1 MDIQKQQLI
10 ADSILTKLEAI
21 DPFCIL
27 AGGAPRD
34 WFFARE
40 ATDLDIYLHIPL
52 NQNLRVFQKRL
63 NAIGI
68 RDAVLSDV
76 FNEDSPYKRNPLV
89 RWVLSFVW
97 DGVVVQLIVMTEST
111 FSSVVQYFPLSIC
124 KVYWKNGV
132 IRDAC
137 DYTQFG
143 VTVAHKAIV
152 KTGDAYSAGGWYI
165 EKIKTKFPDFKYYE
179 TMHDFCADK
188 GLLYM
193 GEVPA
198 YLLG

>member
-1 MDIQKQQLI
+1 MNISQQQFV
-10 ADSILTKLEAI
+10 ADFLLHKLEAI

-34 WFFARE
+34 WYFGRE

-52 NQNLRVFQKRL
+52 NQNLQVFQKRL

-68 RDAVLSDV
+68 RDAVMSDV

-89 RWVLSFVW
+89 RWVLSFVY
-97 DGVVVQLIVMTEST
+97 DGVIIQLIVMTEST
-111 FSSVVQYFPLSIC
+111 FTSVVQYFPLSIC

-132 IRDAC
+132 IRDA
-137 DYTQFG
+137 DKWSQFG
-143 VTVAHKAIV
+143 VTVAHKALV
-152 KTGDAYSAGGWYI
+152 KTGEAYSAGGWYI
-165 EKIKTKFPDFKYYE
+165 DKIKAKFPDFQYYD
-179 TMHDFCADK
+179 TMYDFCVDK

-193 GEVPA
+193 DEVPA
-198 YLLG
+198 YLRG